1 MNLLTS
7 SVSNSD
13 QNNRISALLSPFSFP
28 QSLEQTLASLLQKAQ
43 QTLLFCVLL
52 SPSSMQSQ
60 LVAILQEE
68 CFTLSLYLNP
78 SSVPPRYDSIDTHIQ
93 PASALTDFRAV
104 SFDSEGSVAFR
115 SASSVSLATNNH
127 ASLFLFPAL
136 LSRSCTL
143 TLSSSSAM
151 GSIGLFSLSR
161 GDAKSIEGI
170 AKFSLATNTP
180 TRLHTHTDQ
189 IVYPL
194 SLFLMGS
201 IEDCDGHN
209 TVVSLADRSREDACL
224 CLLLQPACSVTVD
237 CSCADMTEIGLFPGI
252 ATTLHFQCGEMV
264 SPEVHV
270 KEKEDVVVECVARW
284 WHLRECEELLV
295 ISSGVKR
302 VSVSVDQ
309 SRLVIRENERALC
322 ESLPVAIREGEWLRL
337 RFARTNHRCEMIL
350 AQSHS
355 YTASFTCAFASFRL
369 QIGNAACFDLLSLQ
383 SSLPSLTLHLPST
396 SRPLIISS
404 HHPSSSFSSP
414 FSCRH
419 STIITSHALPVTHSS
434 LLATLHRLSADKAP
448 PANALELFH
457 RRMQLSSLF
466 FPFPLESTPCRS
478 PTTRAF
484 PHRLPATPKT
494 RTILLL
500 CSSSCSTFPRT
511 RAFSPFSTS
520 SSLSTPPPNPAPCCC
535 ACC

>member
-28 QSLEQTLASLLQKAQ
+28 QSLEQTLTSLLQKAP
-43 QTLLFCVLL
+43 QTLLFRVLL

-60 LVAILQEE
+60 LAAILQEE
-68 CFTLSLYLNP
+68 CFALSLYVSP

-93 PASALTDFRAV
+93 PASALTDFRVV
-104 SFDSEGSVAFR
+104 SFDGEGTVAFR
-115 SASSVSLATNNH
+115 SASSVSLTTNNH

-151 GSIGLFSLSR
+151 GSIGLFSLSC
-161 GDAKSIEGI
+161 GDAKSIEGVT
-170 AKFSLATNTP
+170 KFSLTTNTP
-180 TRLHTHTDQ
+180 TRLHIHTDQ

-194 SLFLMGS
+194 SLFLMRS
-201 IEDCDGHN
+201 IEDHDGHN

-224 CLLLQPACSVTVD
+224 CLLLQPACSATVD
-237 CSCADMTEIGLFPGI
+237 CSCADMTGIGLFPGL

-264 SPEVHV
+264 SPEVRV
-270 KEKEDVVVECVARW
+270 KEEEVAVECVARW

-295 ISSGVKR
+295 ISSGAKR
-302 VSVSVDQ
+302 VSVSIDK
-309 SRLVIRENERALC
+309 SRLVVRENERALC

-337 RFARTNHRCEMIL
+337 RFARTNHRCEVIL

-383 SSLPSLTLHLPST
+383 SSLPSLTLHLPWT
-396 SRPLIISS
+396 SRPLVIPS

-457 RRMQLSSLF
+457 RRMQLSFLSL
-466 FPFPLESTPCRS
+466 PFPVESTPCRS

-484 PHRLPATPKT
+484 PRRLPAIPKT

-511 RAFSPFSTS
+511 RVFSPFSTS